1 MRFKSYNLP
10 LKGTTLVETLLF
22 AAIGSVILIAMSAIY
37 FSGLN
42 SRTLIDAQQRLLT
55 VDQFVFATLQSTII
69 SASSITQPVSGSD
82 TQLAFYSSE
91 EASTLTFFRTATNLS
106 MTIGGQEPLLLNT
119 LGVRVIDF
127 QVTRLFSVPDAVRV
141 AITYE
146 VDTTSGRVIQYQNAF
161 TFLLRYE

>member
-1 MRFKSYNLP
+1 MMRFKSYNLP

-91 EASTLTFFRTATNLS
+91 EASTLTFSR
-106 MTIGGQEPLLLNT
+106 
-119 LGVRVIDF
+119 
-127 QVTRLFSVPDAVRV
+127 
-141 AITYE
+141 
-146 VDTTSGRVIQYQNAF
+146 
-161 TFLLRYE
+161 